1 MVSIRLNGKSKKIPV
16 SLDFSAN
23 LSKTLK
29 SNPAFSLFVIFLL
42 PLAATETGETRRTKS
57 GRLTRKSNEGIDQG
71 NDINGDRKQPLTLT
85 LKTDTYLLRAAFL
98 AVAMFSFG
106 SKS

>member
-29 SNPAFSLFVIFLL
+29 SSPAFPLFVIFLL
-42 PLAATETGETRRTKS
+42 SLAAPEAGETRRTKS
-57 GRLTRKSNEGIDQG
+57 GRLTRKRDGGIDKG
-71 NDINGDRKQPLTLT
+71 NDINGDRKKPLT
-85 LKTDTYLLRAAFL
+85 
-98 AVAMFSFG
+98 
-106 SKS
+106 